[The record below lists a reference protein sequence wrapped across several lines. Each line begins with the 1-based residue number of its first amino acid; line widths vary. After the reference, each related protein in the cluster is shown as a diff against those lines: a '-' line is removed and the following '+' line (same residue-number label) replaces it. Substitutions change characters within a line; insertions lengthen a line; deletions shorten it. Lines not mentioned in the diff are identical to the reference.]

1 MANLVNCLIAR
12 INILRKKVE
21 NNDDE
26 IEVLQRKLKKSEE
39 TINEL
44 KNKVTMLCSQQASL
58 MQNQNNLIEM
68 QNTLELLNMDETS
81 EFIQKIQ
88 LMLNTFIG
96 ENGNPL
102 MFDIV
107 LQNNNN
113 DEEGGGG

>member
-44 KNKVTMLCSQQASL
+44 KNKVTMLCSQVETIVT
-58 MQNQNNLIEM
+58 MQNAFENLSMQEATTLI
-68 QNTLELLNMDETS
+68 QNTNLLIDALIFDDEVV
-81 EFIQKIQ
+81 I
-88 LMLNTFIG
+88 
-96 ENGNPL
+96 PPP
-102 MFDIV
+102 
-107 LQNNNN
+107 
-113 DEEGGGG
+113 

>member
-44 KNKVTMLCSQQASL
+44 KNKVTMLCSQVETIET
-58 MQNQNNLIEM
+58 MQNAFENLSMQEATTLIE
-68 QNTLELLNMDETS
+68 NTNLLIDALIFDDEVV
-81 EFIQKIQ
+81 I
-88 LMLNTFIG
+88 
-96 ENGNPL
+96 PPP
-102 MFDIV
+102 
-107 LQNNNN
+107 
-113 DEEGGGG
+113 